1 MKAMQVYNL
10 GSVMVVIC
18 RLERV
23 RQRQQYS
30 IEGQPRMHP
39 GGHAALFKDYA
50 VLDR

>member
-10 GSVMVVIC
+10 ASVKVVIC

-30 IEGQPRMHP
+30 IEEQPRMHP
-39 GGHAALFKDYA
+39 GEHAALFEDYA